1 MKLMLVDDHP
11 LFIEG
16 LSYLLKTYGFLISGI
31 ANSGKEA
38 LEKALLLKPDII
50 LMDIRMPGLSGIDT
64 LKLLKA
70 EIPDIRIV
78 MLTSSEEEE
87 DLFGA
92 IKYGASGY
100 LLKSTGAKELVEML
114 HGLEN
119 GEASLPAALAL
130 RILQEIKRPAADK
143 TENMHHYEEQAAN
156 APQLTDRQLKI
167 LEMVAKGITY
177 KEAGIALGLTER
189 TVKYHMG
196 NIIEALHLENRSQVI
211 AYAAKMGIIQKD
223 ICR

>member
-16 LSYLLKTYGFLISGI
+16 LSYLLETYGFEVSGI

-38 LEKALLLKPDII
+38 LEKARILKPDVV
-50 LMDIRMPGLSGIDT
+50 LMDIKMPDLNGIDT

-70 EIPDIRIV
+70 EWPEMKIA
-78 MLTSSEEEE
+78 MLTSSEEDE
-87 DLFGA
+87 DLFDA

-100 LLKSTGAKELVEML
+100 LLKSTGAKELAELL

-119 GEASLPAALAL
+119 GEAFLTPAVAE
-130 RILQEIKRPAADK
+130 RILQNLKRLNTGEKEGARQPAEPDIEESHL
-143 TENMHHYEEQAAN
+143 TE
-156 APQLTDRQLKI
+156 RQLEI
-167 LEMVAKGITY
+167 LEMVAKGVTY
-177 KEAGIALGLTER
+177 KDTGTAFGLTER

-196 NIIEALHLENRSQVI
+196 RIIELLHLENRSQVI
-211 AYAAKMGIIQKD
+211 AYAVKMGIVQKPH
-223 ICR
+223 I

>member
-16 LSYLLKTYGFLISGI
+16 LSYLLKTYGFPVLGV

-38 LEKALLLKPDII
+38 IDKARILKPDII
-50 LMDIRMPGLSGIDT
+50 LMDIRMPDLSGIDT

-70 EIPDIRIV
+70 ERPDIRIA

-87 DLFGA
+87 DLFNA

-100 LLKSTGAKELVEML
+100 LLKSTGATELVEML

-119 GEASLPAALAL
+119 GEAFLSSGLAS
-130 RILQEIKRPAADK
+130 RILEELKRPALNK
-143 TENMHHYEEQAAN
+143 VENIRQLGEQAAE
-156 APQLTDRQLKI
+156 APQLTERQLEI
-167 LEMVAKGITY
+167 LELVAKGITY
-177 KEAGIALGLTER
+177 KEVGTVLGLTER

-196 NIIEALHLENRSQVI
+196 NIIESLHLENRSQVI
-211 AYAAKMGIIQKD
+211 AYAVKMGIIPQT
-223 ICR
+223 